1 MHDDAAQDREE
12 APCGAAP
19 PLGLLEYLDLTEGRP
34 VRDKRDT
41 AFASAMLAERLGY
54 SRVWL
59 PEHHASGVPSTNP
72 LLLAAVLGSHTR
84 RVRVG
89 TAVTLSR
96 IRDPHLTA
104 EDVAAAAHFCPDRLD
119 VGFGRGDV
127 SGGAAEDLAHLR
139 ERGEDVGA
147 AIDTTVA
154 LLRGGA
160 EWIDPVDTGFQLWSH
175 GAGNR
180 SAEIAARTGTHYCH
194 ALFFNTDVD
203 ACVSTLR
210 AYRAAHPGGRTAVAL
225 ALVANDDAATA
236 RADSLRQGVRV
247 NCAGTA
253 DQCADTVHRVLAI
266 TGADEAVVTE
276 LSSDPE
282 DHLRAVEEVFTA
294 VRRRTALP
302 SGTAARTGGTLPSGV
317 TEPAGTTAP
326 AGSGVR

>member
-1 MHDDAAQDREE
+1 MHEDTARHRKGAPPGGADA
-12 APCGAAP
+12 PP
-19 PLGLLEYLDLTEGRP
+19 PLGLLEYLDLTENRP

-41 AFASAMLAERLGY
+41 AFAAALLAERLGY
-54 SRVWL
+54 SRLWL
-59 PEHHASGVPSTNP
+59 PEHHARGVPSTNP

-96 IRDPHLTA
+96 VRDPHLTA

-127 SGGAAEDLAHLR
+127 SGAAATDLAHLR

-147 AIDTTVA
+147 AIDTTLA

-175 GAGNR
+175 GAGTR
-180 SAEIAARTGTHYCH
+180 SAGIAAKAGVNYCH

-203 ACVSTLR
+203 ACVRTLD
-210 AYRAAHPGGRTAVAL
+210 AYRAAHPAGRTAVAL

-236 RADSLRQGVRV
+236 RADSLRHGVRV

-253 DQCADTVHRVLAI
+253 DQCAEAVHRVLAL

-276 LSSDPE
+276 LSSDPD
-282 DHLRAVEEVFTA
+282 DHLRAVSEVFAA
-294 VRRRTALP
+294 VRRGAAQP
-302 SGTAARTGGTLPSGV
+302 SGAA
-317 TEPAGTTAP
+317 PAPAAS
-326 AGSGVR
+326 AGSGAR